1 MVAIVLLPSKTC
13 TEKLL
18 EINCIFSDELGG
30 KIRQDRETS
39 LPHLSLLHAP
49 GVTFDKNIQARV
61 EGVLRSL
68 HLTAKLEM
76 PLTKSPVTYVEKGWY
91 FIDVV
96 KDIELA
102 RLHEAM
108 FQALKGLMLPGKRT
122 RDELPQY
129 SESQWKNYE
138 KYGYRYIGEDYHP
151 HITVTRADGGASGAL
166 VDRLEEKVKILMDDI
181 EFSSILVCDI
191 GPNGT
196 TGDKHFHKKFSR

>member
-13 TEKLL
+13 TETLL
-18 EINCIFSDELGG
+18 EINRIFSDEVSG
-30 KIRQDRETS
+30 KIKQDCEAS

-49 GVTFDKNIQARV
+49 GVTFNENVQERI
-61 EGVLRSL
+61 EGALESHR
-68 HLTAKLEM
+68 LTAELEI

-96 KDIELA
+96 KDEKLV

-108 FQALKGLMLPGKRT
+108 FQALKGLMLPGNRT
-122 RDELPQY
+122 RIELPQY
-129 SESQWKNYE
+129 SESQWRNYE

-151 HITVTRADGGASGAL
+151 HITVTRADSGASGAL
-166 VDRLEEKVKILMDDI
+166 VDKLEKKVVSLMDKI
-181 EFSSILVCDI
+181 IFSSMLVCDI

-196 TGDKHFHKKFSR
+196 TGEKHFCKEFIK